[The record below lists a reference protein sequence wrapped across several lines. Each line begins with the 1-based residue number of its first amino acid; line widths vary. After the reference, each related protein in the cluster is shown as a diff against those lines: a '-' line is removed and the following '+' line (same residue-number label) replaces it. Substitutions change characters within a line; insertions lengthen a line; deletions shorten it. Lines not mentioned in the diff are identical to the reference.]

1 MGKLLG
7 FIKGFHR
14 LRSIHLKPPVGVMR
28 IGGSGVS
35 ENLFSITGLFFLP
48 LLREMKMPQVMQW
61 VNLKTATFEK
71 YWKSLSQSL

>member
-35 ENLFSITGLFFLP
+35 ENLFSITGLFFFFAP
-48 LLREMKMPQVMQW
+48 
-61 VNLKTATFEK
+61 
-71 YWKSLSQSL
+71 S